1 MSVSLPPPNLFSL
14 SVERFVRFFC
24 LNKAGREGIGHI
36 RDGFHGRQSLD
47 SGLKPHFESR
57 KETIFISFCD
67 FACKMMYQVVNMENL
82 RSGEL
87 YVFSDNEFFNPPSY
101 AVVSGWACD
110 GISLS
115 VLMTESPLPEP
126 SMRIDWDCRLPHGL
140 SYSRLPTDAER
151 DRFFRMLKVCDSQQK
166 LVEHCFAD
174 HGDRCEIRFK
184 RVFLRPATLGES
196 GDC

>member
-1 MSVSLPPPNLFSL
+1 
-14 SVERFVRFFC
+14 
-24 LNKAGREGIGHI
+24 
-36 RDGFHGRQSLD
+36 
-47 SGLKPHFESR
+47 
-57 KETIFISFCD
+57 
-67 FACKMMYQVVNMENL
+67 MENL

-166 LVEHCFAD
+166 LVEHCFSRSRRSLRDTDLREFFCVLRLWGNRATV
-174 HGDRCEIRFK
+174 EIVRIAAQD
-184 RVFLRPATLGES
+184 FLIFAASEIVMFSTGAWSDGCR
-196 GDC
+196 

>member
-1 MSVSLPPPNLFSL
+1 MRRDFSERADDRVSVA
-14 SVERFVRFFC
+14 R
-24 LNKAGREGIGHI
+24 
-36 RDGFHGRQSLD
+36 
-47 SGLKPHFESR
+47 
-57 KETIFISFCD
+57 T
-67 FACKMMYQVVNMENL
+67 
-82 RSGEL
+82 
-87 YVFSDNEFFNPPSY
+87 
-101 AVVSGWACD
+101 
-110 GISLS
+110 
-115 VLMTESPLPEP
+115 

-184 RVFLRPATLGES
+184 RVFLRPAALGES

>member
-1 MSVSLPPPNLFSL
+1 
-14 SVERFVRFFC
+14 
-24 LNKAGREGIGHI
+24 
-36 RDGFHGRQSLD
+36 
-47 SGLKPHFESR
+47 
-57 KETIFISFCD
+57 
-67 FACKMMYQVVNMENL
+67 MYQVVNMENL

-184 RVFLRPATLGES
+184 RVFLRPAALGES

>member
-1 MSVSLPPPNLFSL
+1 MKMRVLFLAIAAVLASAL
-14 SVERFVRFFC
+14 SAGAEVPDTPVTRGPTDERIEMG
-24 LNKAGREGIGHI
+24 GRKPDDIG
-36 RDGFHGRQSLD
+36 G
-47 SGLKPHFESR
+47 
-57 KETIFISFCD
+57 
-67 FACKMMYQVVNMENL
+67 
-82 RSGEL
+82 
-87 YVFSDNEFFNPPSY
+87 
-101 AVVSGWACD
+101 
-110 GISLS
+110 
-115 VLMTESPLPEP
+115 PEP

-184 RVFLRPATLGES
+184 RVFLRPAALGES

>member
-1 MSVSLPPPNLFSL
+1 
-14 SVERFVRFFC
+14 
-24 LNKAGREGIGHI
+24 
-36 RDGFHGRQSLD
+36 
-47 SGLKPHFESR
+47 
-57 KETIFISFCD
+57 
-67 FACKMMYQVVNMENL
+67 MENL

-126 SMRIDWDCRLPHGL
+126 
-140 SYSRLPTDAER
+140 PTDAER

>member
-1 MSVSLPPPNLFSL
+1 
-14 SVERFVRFFC
+14 
-24 LNKAGREGIGHI
+24 
-36 RDGFHGRQSLD
+36 
-47 SGLKPHFESR
+47 
-57 KETIFISFCD
+57 
-67 FACKMMYQVVNMENL
+67 MENL

-184 RVFLRPATLGES
+184 VGSINSIFYFLHKAAEPFNCLEQDNLA
-196 GDC
+196 

>member
-1 MSVSLPPPNLFSL
+1 
-14 SVERFVRFFC
+14 
-24 LNKAGREGIGHI
+24 
-36 RDGFHGRQSLD
+36 
-47 SGLKPHFESR
+47 
-57 KETIFISFCD
+57 
-67 FACKMMYQVVNMENL
+67 MENL

-126 SMRIDWDCRLPHGL
+126 SMRIDWDCRLPH
-140 SYSRLPTDAER
+140 
-151 DRFFRMLKVCDSQQK
+151 RFFRMLKVCDSQQK

>member
-1 MSVSLPPPNLFSL
+1 
-14 SVERFVRFFC
+14 
-24 LNKAGREGIGHI
+24 
-36 RDGFHGRQSLD
+36 
-47 SGLKPHFESR
+47 
-57 KETIFISFCD
+57 
-67 FACKMMYQVVNMENL
+67 MENL

-151 DRFFRMLKVCDSQQK
+151 DRFFPSSDS
-166 LVEHCFAD
+166 
-174 HGDRCEIRFK
+174 
-184 RVFLRPATLGES
+184 
-196 GDC
+196 

>member
-1 MSVSLPPPNLFSL
+1 
-14 SVERFVRFFC
+14 
-24 LNKAGREGIGHI
+24 
-36 RDGFHGRQSLD
+36 
-47 SGLKPHFESR
+47 
-57 KETIFISFCD
+57 
-67 FACKMMYQVVNMENL
+67 MENL

-140 SYSRLPTDAER
+140 SYSRLPTDAEAQLIK
-151 DRFFRMLKVCDSQQK
+151 DMITEK
-166 LVEHCFAD
+166 LREEYGQTPKEF
-174 HGDRCEIRFK
+174 CEDVGGIEIGGM
-184 RVFLRPATLGES
+184 TQ
-196 GDC
+196 

>member
-1 MSVSLPPPNLFSL
+1 
-14 SVERFVRFFC
+14 
-24 LNKAGREGIGHI
+24 
-36 RDGFHGRQSLD
+36 
-47 SGLKPHFESR
+47 
-57 KETIFISFCD
+57 
-67 FACKMMYQVVNMENL
+67 MYQVVNMENL

-87 YVFSDNEFFNPPSY
+87 YVFSDNEFFNPPFY

>member
-24 LNKAGREGIGHI
+24 LNRAGREGIGHI

-47 SGLKPHFESR
+47 SGLKPH
-57 KETIFISFCD
+57 
-67 FACKMMYQVVNMENL
+67 L
-82 RSGEL
+82 
-87 YVFSDNEFFNPPSY
+87 NPGKKRYSYLSVTSY
-101 AVVSGWACD
+101 AVVSGWAYD

>member
-1 MSVSLPPPNLFSL
+1 
-14 SVERFVRFFC
+14 
-24 LNKAGREGIGHI
+24 
-36 RDGFHGRQSLD
+36 
-47 SGLKPHFESR
+47 
-57 KETIFISFCD
+57 
-67 FACKMMYQVVNMENL
+67 MENL

-184 RVFLRPATLGES
+184 RVFLRPAALGECVTRKDFGTHRFHLFDIISIQYGYFTAAS
-196 GDC
+196 GSGLVRICRKIIHDTGILF